1 MKVYIPLSLTLFS
14 METQEIENRLWSIA
28 YELESIKEELHG
40 IKVLLLILAIY
51 AGAWLATW
59 IFVALNILA
68 K

>member
-1 MKVYIPLSLTLFS
+1 
-14 METQEIENRLWSIA
+14 METREIENRLWSIA
-28 YELESIKEELHG
+28 RELDDIKEELHD

-59 IFVALNILA
+59 IFIALSILA